1 MSSVSCV
8 SCWTCMPVS
17 STWTSPPESARS
29 SVGVEN
35 IRQLTTVTFRTL
47 DGHFFFI
54 ACHWIILQYA
64 RLKGCATTV
73 SAEHCR
79 TRTISAFEFPP
90 SKRRPPNGLD
100 QHAAWSTP
108 SPLVEARLVYHGLSD
123 VPPQGSPSERLDA
136 IEGCLWKETK
146 RVVIVLQGVPS
157 EPWSPQNLRAL
168 VKYLAAL
175 FCLPSRRRLSASKWL
190 PSRCPTDAHEQEGD
204 PRTHSWASVGH
215 LLGSHFE
222 DDSRL
227 RDGRQNKAARFFT
240 RAGEVLRGSGLRR
253 HTLEDDDPSF

>member
-1 MSSVSCV
+1 MHASVFDMDFTTRISWIL
-8 SCWTCMPVS
+8 SRRW
-17 STWTSPPESARS
+17 EHK
-29 SVGVEN
+29 
-35 IRQLTTVTFRTL
+35 TTVNSHISHARRS
-47 DGHFFFI
+47 FFFI

-64 RLKGCATTV
+64 RLKGCAITV

-175 FCLPSRRRLSASKWL
+175 FCLPSRRRLSSSKWL
-190 PSRCPTDAHEQEGD
+190 PSRCPTDAHEWVLGSPSCSWLWERCDILIYTDVPARGQRARGFRRLLRCEA
-204 PRTHSWASVGH
+204 RYHMAQCSWAP
-215 LLGSHFE
+215 
-222 DDSRL
+222 
-227 RDGRQNKAARFFT
+227 A
-240 RAGEVLRGSGLRR
+240 
-253 HTLEDDDPSF
+253 